1 MPGRGRRGEQE
12 HVPGPTVS
20 TLRVGIVFV
29 NLCSV
34 TEAVAVL
41 VHSIRQFIVQ
51 RDPINTEFRKPV
63 KLVRFRDAV
72 VVGVDP
78 QTKLG
83 VDRVAA
89 VDDAVSVTAIFR
101 LVEYRQRQKAMGSSD
116 GGWGVTSPNSSAPSL
131 ILPSPF
137 LSKARKAFVEPG
149 AVQLIWVG

>member
-101 LVEYRQRQKAMGSSD
+101 LVEYRQRQKAIGFVGRGLGSDVSKQLGAIVDPAVAIPVQSKEGVRGTGSSPTYL
-116 GGWGVTSPNSSAPSL
+116 GG
-131 ILPSPF
+131 
-137 LSKARKAFVEPG
+137 
-149 AVQLIWVG
+149 